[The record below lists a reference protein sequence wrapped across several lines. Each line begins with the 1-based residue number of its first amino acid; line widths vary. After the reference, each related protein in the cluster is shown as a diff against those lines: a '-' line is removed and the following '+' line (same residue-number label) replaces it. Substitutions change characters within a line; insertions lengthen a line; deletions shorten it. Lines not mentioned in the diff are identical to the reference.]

1 MDLTDTAFETE
12 TLYRTSKL
20 ISGSNLTKILLHV
33 KTKLLFPNAQKYVKR
48 DTNFTFACGLD
59 FKNLAG
65 LLLLICP
72 FK

>member
-1 MDLTDTAFETE
+1 MVFETE
-12 TLYRTSKL
+12 TLSRTSKL
-20 ISGSNLTKILLHV
+20 IQPNANLIKILLYIN
-33 KTKLLFPNAQKYVKR
+33 TKLLFPNAQKYLKR
-48 DTNFTFACGLD
+48 NTNFTFACGLD